1 MANDHPKM
9 VASFSYPFVAF
20 VFVLCMSITN
30 GQYANFNKLEL
41 PQGVS
46 GPESAAFRGVLV
58 FSEGPFTTVTD
69 GRILK
74 WQGPNVGFVDFAYTS
89 PQRTKQFCDGNTDS
103 EKGPICGRPLALSF
117 HPVTGLLYIA
127 DAFFG
132 LLVVGPQG
140 GLATQLVGGF
150 KFLTGLDIDLLRG
163 DIYLSD
169 SSLVYDIRNATQPG
183 FTPDSTGRFLRYNPH
198 NRQVTT
204 LLSGL
209 FGGGGPAVS
218 KDGTFVLVAELL
230 RKRISKYWLVGSKA
244 NTAEVLLDL
253 DGNPNKIKRAERKG
267 EFWVAVSVGNQPRAP
282 LVVPRGIRIN
292 SDGVVLQTV
301 SFATQFFNKSISI
314 VQERDGKLYVG
325 SRNTTSIG
333 VYSN

>member
-1 MANDHPKM
+1 MA
-9 VASFSYPFVAF
+9 ASFCYPFVAF
-20 VFVLCMSITN
+20 LSVFCISVTK
-30 GQYANFNKLEL
+30 GQYSNFNKLEL
-41 PQGVS
+41 PQGVG

-89 PQRTKQFCDGNTDS
+89 PQRTKQFCDGTTDR

-117 HPVTGLLYIA
+117 DPVTGRLYIA

-132 LLVVGPQG
+132 LLVVGLQG

-150 KFLTGLDIDLLRG
+150 KLLNGLDVDLLTGN
-163 DIYLSD
+163 IYFSD
-169 SSLVYDIRNATQPG
+169 ASLVYDIRNVTQPG
-183 FTPDSTGRFLRYNPH
+183 FRPDSTGRLLCYNPH
-198 NRQVTT
+198 NKQVTT

-218 KDGTFVLVAELL
+218 NDGTFVLVAELN
-230 RKRISKYWLVGSKA
+230 RKRILKYWLVGSKA
-244 NTAEVLLDL
+244 NTTEVLLDL
-253 DGNPNKIKRAERKG
+253 DGNPNKIKRAERFG
-267 EFWVAVSVGNQPRAP
+267 EFWVAVSAGFLPPASSI
-282 LVVPRGIRIN
+282 VPKGVRIN
-292 SDGVVLQTV
+292 SKGVVLQTV
-301 SFATQFFNKSISI
+301 LFEAHYFNKSITL
-314 VQERDGKLYVG
+314 VQEQDGKLYVG
-325 SRNTTSIG
+325 CRNTTFLG

>member
-1 MANDHPKM
+1 M
-9 VASFSYPFVAF
+9 VASFLYPFVAF
-20 VFVLCMSITN
+20 LCVFGISVTK

-41 PQGVS
+41 PQGVI
-46 GPESAAFRGVLV
+46 GPESAAFRGVLI

-74 WQGPNVGFVDFAYTS
+74 WQGPNIGFVDFAYTS

-117 HPVTGLLYIA
+117 HPATGRLYIA

-150 KFLTGLDIDLLRG
+150 KFLTGLDIDLLTG
-163 DIYLSD
+163 NVYFSD
-169 SSLVYDIRNATQPG
+169 ASLVYDIRNITQPG
-183 FTPDSTGRFLRYNPH
+183 FRPDSTGRFLRYDPYNK
-198 NRQVTT
+198 QVTT
-204 LLSGL
+204 LLSGE
-209 FGGGGPAVS
+209 FGRGGPAVS
-218 KDGTFVLVAELL
+218 KDGTFILVSELL
-230 RKRISKYWLVGSKA
+230 RKRILKYWLVGPKA

-267 EFWVAVSVGNQPRAP
+267 EFWVAVSVGNQPRAS
-282 LVVPRGIRIN
+282 LVVPRGVRIN

-301 SFATQFFNKSISI
+301 PFATQFFNKSVSL

-325 SRNTTSIG
+325 ARTTTFIG